1 MKLGSPAVLPNMPE
15 GDLIAEGVD
24 DDEGEGENMS
34 VRRLFFVVETRPA
47 PPDLGEGGANRKCGG
62 LGWFLV
68 ARCFEVKPG
77 ARRERASIK
86 SYVCSRRRQKGV
98 LGSRKPLPFPSL
110 GFLPS
115 FFSPGSR
122 YHAARRWTGVSLEAR
137 TN

>member
-110 GFLPS
+110 PSASFLPS
-115 FFSPGSR
+115 
-122 YHAARRWTGVSLEAR
+122 SLLGRGTMRLVVGLE
-137 TN
+137 